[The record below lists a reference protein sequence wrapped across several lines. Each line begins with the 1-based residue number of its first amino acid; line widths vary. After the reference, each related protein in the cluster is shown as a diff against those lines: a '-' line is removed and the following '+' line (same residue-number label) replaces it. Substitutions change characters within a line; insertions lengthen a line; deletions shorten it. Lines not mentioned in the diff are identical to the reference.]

1 MSSRI
6 FLDSSILIE
15 YTKNSRPELFEALLE
30 DERFDLYFG
39 SPVISEYLFHFLAIA
54 GNKSPLSIK
63 MSGQIGTLLAKA
75 NPLDIFRPL
84 VFLPDAATL
93 LPDSVRLMRQYNLL
107 PNDAM
112 ILALCK
118 MHGIEV
124 IASYDPDFEPAC
136 SEEGV
141 LLIQSV
147 EAFVNSLPGLEAESR
162 GFHFK

>member
-1 MSSRI
+1 MSNRI

-15 YTKNSRPELFEALLE
+15 YTKNSRPELFEELLV
-30 DERFDLYFG
+30 DERFDLCFG

-54 GNKSPLSIK
+54 GNKSPLSVK
-63 MSGQIGTLLAKA
+63 MSGQIGALFAQA

-84 VFLPDAATL
+84 VFLSDAATL
-93 LPDSVRLMRQYNLL
+93 LPDSVQLMRQYNLL

-118 MHGIEV
+118 MHGIRV
-124 IASYDPDFEPAC
+124 LASYDPDFEPAC
-136 SEEGV
+136 SGEGV

-147 EAFVNSLPGLEAESR
+147 EVFAQFASQS
-162 GFHFK
+162 

>member
-1 MSSRI
+1 MSSSI

-15 YTKNSRPELFEALLE
+15 YTKNSRPELLEALLE
-30 DERFDLYFG
+30 DERFDLCFG

-54 GNKSPLSIK
+54 GNKSPLSVK
-63 MSGQIGTLLAKA
+63 TSGQVSTLLAKA

-93 LPDSVRLMRQYNLL
+93 LPDSVRLMMEYNLL

-118 MHGIEV
+118 MHSIRV
-124 IASYDPDFEPAC
+124 LASYDSDFETAC
-136 SEEGV
+136 ADEGV
-141 LLIQSV
+141 LMIQSV
-147 EAFVNSLPGLEAESR
+147 KEFAQFGSR
-162 GFHFK
+162 Y